1 MNELDELIKLAGELY
16 GKLKAYKENL
26 PKKEV
31 KKEATTNK
39 EDVVDLDELKSW
51 F

>member
-1 MNELDELIKLAGELY
+1 MNELNELIKLAGELY
-16 GKLKAYKENL
+16 GRLKAYKEKL
-26 PKKEV
+26 E
-31 KKEATTNK
+31 TTKTEPTK

>member
-1 MNELDELIKLAGELY
+1 MNELNELIKLAGELY

-26 PKKEV
+26 PKKET
-31 KKEATTNK
+31 KNESTNK
-39 EDVVDLDELKSW
+39 EDVVDLDKLKEW

>member
-16 GKLKAYKENL
+16 GKLKAYKEKL
-26 PKKEV
+26 ETTKKEP
-31 KKEATTNK
+31 TNK

>member
-1 MNELDELIKLAGELY
+1 MAGELY

-26 PKKEV
+26 PKKET
-31 KKEATTNK
+31 KNESTNK

>member
-16 GKLKAYKENL
+16 GKLKAYKERRHT
-26 PKKEV
+26 KKEETT
-31 KKEATTNK
+31 KE

>member
-16 GKLKAYKENL
+16 GKLKAYKESL
-26 PKKEV
+26 PKKE
-31 KKEATTNK
+31 ETTNK

>member
-1 MNELDELIKLAGELY
+1 MNELNELIKLAGELY
-16 GKLKAYKENL
+16 GKLKAYKEHL
-26 PKKEV
+26 ETTTKEP
-31 KKEATTNK
+31 TK

>member
-1 MNELDELIKLAGELY
+1 MNELNELIKLAGELY

-26 PKKEV
+26 PKKE
-31 KKEATTNK
+31 KKEETTK

>member
-1 MNELDELIKLAGELY
+1 MNELNELIKLAGELY

-26 PKKEV
+26 PKKE
-31 KKEATTNK
+31 ETTNK

>member
-1 MNELDELIKLAGELY
+1 MNELNELIKLAGELY
-16 GKLKAYKENL
+16 GKLKAYKEHL
-26 PKKEV
+26 ETTKKEP
-31 KKEATTNK
+31 TK

>member
-31 KKEATTNK
+31 KKETSKK
-39 EDVVDLDELKSW
+39 ENEVDLDELKSW

>member
-1 MNELDELIKLAGELY
+1 MNELNELIKLAGELY
-16 GKLKAYKENL
+16 GKLKAYKEKL
-26 PKKEV
+26 ETT
-31 KKEATTNK
+31 KKEASK